1 MTRTRFRRAIA
12 AVVIAT
18 LVWASPTRADKIVL
32 RGGGQIKGKILPAD
46 PKRPSRVT
54 VLTERGKTPLTF
66 EKTQI
71 AEIIPETG
79 PLDGYLSRR
88 EKASATDAKAQY
100 DLGVYCEENKLA
112 DLARMHYEAA
122 LKADDGFAP
131 AHEKLHHV
139 LHGDRWL
146 TGDEIKEAQG
156 LVKYKGKWVTVGVR
170 DQKEKQVATTAEQ
183 ASWVRRLKL
192 LREALL
198 SGIDDRR
205 READAQLMSINEPIA
220 IGPLI
225 KVFGSD
231 PPPVRSML
239 ARFVGAID
247 GPEASAA
254 LVSKFLN
261 EDEPEVRLSFVDE
274 ILRRADAEVTKRL
287 VTGLR
292 SDAPDIVNRA
302 AWALAK
308 LNAVK
313 TVPSLINVLVQT
325 KTVIEAIDGGGQPGA
340 MGGSSVNPGGLP
352 PPGLG
357 RGAGRTGAA
366 PGGMNGMVP
375 YPTYAAAGPGG
386 VAALVP
392 SVGSYS
398 TGAALDNSGI
408 AGLSSSGSGMIG
420 SGSGLSN
427 GAGAPGLGSGRMPS
441 MVFYTIQNGE
451 VLAALIKMTG
461 QDFGYDVDA
470 WKRWLRTSFRPD
482 SAPAR
487 HVPQP

>member
-1 MTRTRFRRAIA
+1 MTRTRFRAIA

-18 LVWASPTRADKIVL
+18 LVSASPTHADKIVL
-32 RGGGQIKGKILPAD
+32 RGGGQIKGKIIPGD
-46 PKRPSRVT
+46 PKRPTRVF

-66 EKTQI
+66 EKTLI
-71 AEIIPETG
+71 AEVIPETG

-100 DLGVYCEENKLA
+100 DLGVYCEENKLT
-112 DLARMHYEAA
+112 DLALMHYEAA
-122 LKADDGFAP
+122 LKADDKFAP
-131 AHEKLHHV
+131 AHEKLRHV

-170 DQKEKQVATTAEQ
+170 DQQEKQVATTAEQ
-183 ASWVRRLKL
+183 ASWVRRLRL
-192 LREALL
+192 LRDALL

-220 IGPLI
+220 IKPLI

-231 PPPVRSML
+231 PPAVRSML
-239 ARFVGAID
+239 ARFLGAID

-254 LVSKFLN
+254 LVSRFLY
-261 EDEPEVRLSFVDE
+261 EDESEVRLSFVDE
-274 ILRRADAEVTKRL
+274 LLRRADAEVTKRL
-287 VTGLR
+287 VIGLR
-292 SDAPDIVNRA
+292 SDEPDIVNRA

-313 TVPSLINVLVQT
+313 TVPMLVNVLVQT
-325 KTVIEAIDGGGQPGA
+325 KTVIEAIDSGQAGA
-340 MGGSSVNPGGLP
+340 MGGSSVSPNPGGLP

-357 RGAGRTGAA
+357 RTPGHMGGSTAGL
-366 PGGMNGMVP
+366 NGMVQ

-392 SVGSYS
+392 QVGSYS
-398 TGAALDNSGI
+398 TGAALDGSGS
-408 AGLSSSGSGMIG
+408 AGLSGAGSGMI
-420 SGSGLSN
+420 SSSSGLSN
-427 GAGAPGLGSGRMPS
+427 GGGVPSLGSGRMPS
-441 MVFYTIQNGE
+441 MVFYTFRNGE
-451 VLAALIKMTG
+451 VLGALIKMTG

-470 WKRWLRTSFRPD
+470 WKRWIRTSFRPD
-482 SAPAR
+482 STPAR